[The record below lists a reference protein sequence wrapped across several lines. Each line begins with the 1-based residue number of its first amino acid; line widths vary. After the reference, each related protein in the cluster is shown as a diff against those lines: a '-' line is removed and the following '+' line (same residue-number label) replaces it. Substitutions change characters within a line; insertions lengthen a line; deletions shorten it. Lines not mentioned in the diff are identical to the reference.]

1 MSFYFTDQIQLSFN
15 RIFHQCN
22 KDIAWEGKAELDAL
36 VKADEEGQEI
46 PGIGDVYAILARVY
60 SGPQFTWIE
69 AGFPEDDT
77 KAYSYLHTAI
87 RRGSAIAILQAMRTA
102 GALTP
107 TIEKEL
113 PMTKDEA
120 FQRVYEGAQKGCSY
134 CAYAIANVFQWED
147 YRILPSAQKVAD
159 EGQPSAF
166 VRFLKALFVQPD
178 QRRLANKIT
187 AIAQD

>member
-1 MSFYFTDQIQLSFN
+1 MSFYFTDQIQQSFN
-15 RIFHQCN
+15 KIFHQCN

-36 VKADEEGQEI
+36 VKLDEEGQKI

-87 RRGSAIAILQAMRTA
+87 RKGSAIAILQAMRTS

-107 TIEKEL
+107 TIEKEFCL
-113 PMTKDEA
+113 
-120 FQRVYEGAQKGCSY
+120 
-134 CAYAIANVFQWED
+134 
-147 YRILPSAQKVAD
+147 
-159 EGQPSAF
+159 
-166 VRFLKALFVQPD
+166 
-178 QRRLANKIT
+178 
-187 AIAQD
+187 

>member
-1 MSFYFTDQIQLSFN
+1 MSFYFTDQIQQSFN
-15 RIFHQCN
+15 KIFHQCN
-22 KDIAWEGKAELDAL
+22 KDIAWEGKTELETL
-36 VKADEEGQEI
+36 MKLDEEGQTI
-46 PGIGDVYAILARVY
+46 PGIDDVYAILARVY

-87 RRGSAIAILQAMRTA
+87 RKGSAIAILQAMRTA

-113 PMTKDEA
+113 SMTKDQA

-134 CAYAIANVFQWED
+134 CAYAIANVFQWGD
-147 YRILPSAQKVAD
+147 YRLLPSAQKIVN
-159 EGQPSAF
+159 EGEPSG
-166 VRFLKALFVQPD
+166 VVHFLKSFFTQVG
-178 QRRLANKIT
+178 QRRLDVKKIY
-187 AIAQD
+187 QCW

>member
-1 MSFYFTDQIQLSFN
+1 MNFYFTDQIQQSFN
-15 RIFHQCN
+15 KIFHQCN

-36 VKADEEGQEI
+36 VKLDEEGQKI

-87 RRGSAIAILQAMRTA
+87 RKGSAIAILQAMRTS

-113 PMTKDEA
+113 PMTKDQA

-134 CAYAIANVFQWED
+134 CAYAIANVFQWGD
-147 YRILPSAQKVAD
+147 YHILPSAQRWLMKVNHL
-159 EGQPSAF
+159 PLS
-166 VRFLKALFVQPD
+166 VS
-178 QRRLANKIT
+178 
-187 AIAQD
+187 

>member
-1 MSFYFTDQIQLSFN
+1 MSLLLLDQIQQSFN
-15 RIFHQCN
+15 KIFHQCN
-22 KDIAWEGKAELDAL
+22 KILLGRARLSLIPL
-36 VKADEEGQEI
+36 VKLDEEGQEI
-46 PGIGDVYAILARVY
+46 PGIGDAYAILARVY

-87 RRGSAIAILQAMRTA
+87 RKGSAIAILQAMRTS

-113 PMTKDEA
+113 PMTKDQA

-134 CAYAIANVFQWED
+134 CAYAIANVFQWGD
-147 YRILPSAQKVAD
+147 YRLLPSARKIVN
-159 EGQPSAF
+159 EGEPSG
-166 VRFLKALFVQPD
+166 VVHFLNLYLYK
-178 QRRLANKIT
+178 
-187 AIAQD
+187 